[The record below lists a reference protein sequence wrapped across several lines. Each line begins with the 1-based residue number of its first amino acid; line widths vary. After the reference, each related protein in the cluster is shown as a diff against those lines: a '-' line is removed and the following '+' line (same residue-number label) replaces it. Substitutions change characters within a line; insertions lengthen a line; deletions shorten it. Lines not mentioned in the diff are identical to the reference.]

1 MDLKAS
7 QEIDDYIG
15 NDSSADTGKTIKIPY
30 KGSHTE
36 FTVYRLPTK
45 LLRFRLENTR
55 FEVQKMQDEATNGP
69 IDPDEEAGEK
79 RLIKLL
85 LGTPKNKDLV
95 SLRGSIERDGQ
106 LQPGAITYD
115 GAVINGN
122 RRMAC
127 IKVLYEET
135 SQDKFQ
141 YFDCVRI
148 PKGATEED
156 IFKLETYFQWAKE
169 YRVDYSPINNYMM
182 LKKAIT
188 LKWKPE
194 QIAEQTNRDLKKIKE
209 SIEELRLIDD
219 YLIHIGHPE
228 QYYLLE
234 GQTEVFTDAAGQVT
248 SLKSKRDI
256 DNLARYKK
264 IIFNFGNINSKEK
277 KTITYEDIR
286 KLNKAFNQENEDAI
300 AIFEQIKPTDSFND
314 IREMLAKAIQ
324 HVDFADIFGKPEKIA
339 QRLKE
344 DAERLK
350 RQKLIQGFTP
360 KVSQIITEVIKML
373 KELND

>member
-194 QIAEQTNRDLKKIKE
+194 QIPVILILLGATLKHLVNSSSHGEKALKGPTTNKWSTIPFDFNAE
-209 SIEELRLIDD
+209 
-219 YLIHIGHPE
+219 Y
-228 QYYLLE
+228 
-234 GQTEVFTDAAGQVT
+234 AA
-248 SLKSKRDI
+248 
-256 DNLARYKK
+256 
-264 IIFNFGNINSKEK
+264 
-277 KTITYEDIR
+277 
-286 KLNKAFNQENEDAI
+286 
-300 AIFEQIKPTDSFND
+300 
-314 IREMLAKAIQ
+314 
-324 HVDFADIFGKPEKIA
+324 
-339 QRLKE
+339 
-344 DAERLK
+344 
-350 RQKLIQGFTP
+350 KLISVFPLPG
-360 KVSQIITEVIKML
+360 TEKLAVLGVAIMWFIDFL
-373 KELND
+373 